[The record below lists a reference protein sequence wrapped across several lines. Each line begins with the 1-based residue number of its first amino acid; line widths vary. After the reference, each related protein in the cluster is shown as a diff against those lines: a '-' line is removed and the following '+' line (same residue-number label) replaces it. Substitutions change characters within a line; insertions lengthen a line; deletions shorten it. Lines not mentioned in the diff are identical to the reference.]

1 MALSLFGTTDPFF
14 GNMERAMDRAFS
26 RALTGMDV
34 GALKPAMTGPAGAS
48 TTAHPMDIVETKD
61 AYLLHADAPGFSPSD
76 INVEMA
82 DGMLT
87 ISGKKT
93 EEKADES
100 EGKVVRRERHFTQFT
115 RSFALPE
122 SVKEDEIAASLDKG
136 VLCVKVPKA
145 EPQPKP
151 QPKRIQ
157 VTAA

>member
-14 GNMERAMDRAFS
+14 GQMERAMDRAFN
-26 RALTGMDV
+26 RALTGVDV
-34 GALKPAMTGPAGAS
+34 GARMPALTSSAGAS
-48 TTAHPMDIVETKD
+48 TAAHPMDIVETKD
-61 AYLLHADAPGFSPSD
+61 AYLLHADAPGFCPAD

-87 ISGKKT
+87 ISGKRR
-93 EEKADES
+93 EEKADEK
-100 EGKVVRRERHFTQFT
+100 EGKVVRRERHFSQFT

-136 VLCVKVPKA
+136 VLCIKVPKA